1 MDIYPSRPEPYKEG
15 YPRSSEADLDPGP
28 DRSESLD
35 DADRA
40 ASDEHR
46 VVPERR
52 QPGGAANYEDR
63 FEDADDLDDAES
75 RH

>member
-1 MDIYPSRPEPYKEG
+1 MVVSISRSDPYEEG
-15 YPRSSEADLDPGP
+15 YPRSSAADLDPGP
-28 DRSESLD
+28 DLSESLD

-46 VVPERR
+46 VVLQGR
-52 QPGGAANYEDR
+52 QLDQSTEDIR
-63 FEDADDLDDAES
+63 YDDADDADEGES